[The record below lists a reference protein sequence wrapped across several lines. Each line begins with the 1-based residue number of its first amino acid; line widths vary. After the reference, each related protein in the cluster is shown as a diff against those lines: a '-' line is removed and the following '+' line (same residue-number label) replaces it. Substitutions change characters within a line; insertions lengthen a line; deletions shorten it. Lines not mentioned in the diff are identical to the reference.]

1 MKHVLIIFGILPLL
15 WGCGDSAVTSSESW
29 SVAIDST
36 SAHQRAWVLCDND
49 APAEEYIAMQ
59 RQAVEDL
66 RAGRSKDDPVEVL
79 AQMGLFYN
87 YVGDYRQG
95 ISYLQEAET
104 WIHDHP
110 EYKPGEGAIQLYGD
124 LGDLYRI
131 LGMIPE
137 SKEAFRK
144 GFELSDRLGGRL
156 SSDLYCFAAAVYD
169 AVGDADSVMYCYDMA
184 LKAIDEGKTRAD
196 KNKLRESVMLQ
207 RADYMIESGLYP
219 DSLDACVKT
228 LESLNHP
235 DAWFPAMKSAALGNA
250 YIAQGKVKEGVALLE
265 EAVAELREIGDI
277 DTEMLYMKPL
287 MTAYAKNG
295 MSQSLLNEFLRY
307 DELNDTIL
315 NHEKLDAVTGADL
328 RYQTSRVRAE
338 NEVLEMK
345 MSMMRQRVVYGLII
359 AVLVIIGIMWFFVT
373 KRRNDR
379 REINEKTAHI
389 NNLLDDRIMLNTRI
403 EQLNTEV
410 EERHAAEEKLQLQPV
425 LLEKRHEEDFRHTFS
440 ELHPGFID
448 GLRRDFPGVT
458 SGQEIICMLI
468 YLYKTNEEIAL
479 ALGISRDSVVKSRYR
494 IRQRFNMESDA
505 DLDSFIRGR

>member
-1 MKHVLIIFGILPLL
+1 MKHILIIFSLLPLL

-207 RADYMIESGLYP
+207 RADYMVESGLYP

-315 NHEKLDAVTGADL
+315 DHEKLDAVTGADL
-328 RYQTSRVRAE
+328 RYQTSRAR
-338 NEVLEMK
+338 
-345 MSMMRQRVVYGLII
+345 
-359 AVLVIIGIMWFFVT
+359 
-373 KRRNDR
+373 
-379 REINEKTAHI
+379 
-389 NNLLDDRIMLNTRI
+389 
-403 EQLNTEV
+403 
-410 EERHAAEEKLQLQPV
+410 
-425 LLEKRHEEDFRHTFS
+425 
-440 ELHPGFID
+440 
-448 GLRRDFPGVT
+448 
-458 SGQEIICMLI
+458 
-468 YLYKTNEEIAL
+468 
-479 ALGISRDSVVKSRYR
+479 
-494 IRQRFNMESDA
+494 
-505 DLDSFIRGR
+505 